1 MFDIGFWEVLVI
13 VLVAL
18 LVLGPERMTKTARVI
33 GRLIAKLRNEINSV
47 KKSLDK

>member
-18 LVLGPERMTKTARVI
+18 LVLGPERMTKTAKVI
-33 GRLIAKLRNEINSV
+33 GRLIAKLRNEINTV

>member
-13 VLVAL
+13 VVVAL

-33 GRLIAKLRNEINSV
+33 GRLVAKLRKEINTV
-47 KKSLDK
+47 KKSLD